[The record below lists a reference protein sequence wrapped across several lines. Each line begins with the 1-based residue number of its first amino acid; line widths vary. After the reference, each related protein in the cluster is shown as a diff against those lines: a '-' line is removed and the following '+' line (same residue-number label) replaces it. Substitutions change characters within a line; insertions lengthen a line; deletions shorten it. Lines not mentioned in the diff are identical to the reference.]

1 MSSGRVEMVKMGIMR
16 QLGRPG
22 RKSWIDRDDLMRGMA
37 RDVGGV
43 SFKDLQ
49 GAVDALKALGMIEVN
64 PTGRDDF
71 AIKPTPKGLEE
82 ARKYAGA

>member
-1 MSSGRVEMVKMGIMR
+1 MGTARNEVVKMGIMR

-22 RKSWIDRDDLMRGMA
+22 RKAWIDRDDLLRGMA

-49 GAVDALKALGMIEVN
+49 AAVDSLKAQGLVEVTL
-64 PTGRDDF
+64 TGRDDF
-71 AIKPTPKGLEE
+71 MVKPTPKGLEE
-82 ARKYAGA
+82 ARKYGAA

>member
-1 MSSGRVEMVKMGIMR
+1 MASGRIEVVKMGIMR

-22 RKSWIDRDDLMRGMA
+22 RKAWIDRDELLRGMA

-49 GAVDALKALGMIEVN
+49 AAVDALRAQGLLEVT

-71 AIKPTPKGLEE
+71 MIKPTPKGLEE
-82 ARKYAGA
+82 ARKYGGA